1 MMNCL
6 VYNSSLRA
14 IHSFDIVCTL
24 SEPKTIDVSA
34 IIEQQ
39 KMGRFLIGLVLVSW
53 IITFFDGLDSNLI
66 SFAAPYFGAQYHL
79 SKIQL
84 GNIFSMGLFGTMVG
98 GFALGYF
105 GDRIGRRPAVIF
117 ATGLFGILTMCFALA
132 NSYWSLLSLRFI
144 DGLPLGGML
153 PLAWALNIEYAPK
166 RYRATI
172 VTVIMMGYS
181 LGTALGGPIAIW
193 LIPKFG
199 WKSVFVF
206 GGAFSLVCAGVL
218 FVILPESIRFLASK
232 GLGAD
237 RIESIIRRIA
247 PGQSI
252 PAGSSFVVSD
262 ENQQNKNFKPS
273 LLFRGELRLIT
284 PLVWIAY
291 IVSSLAVFFIVNWTP
306 VVFEALKYSRKEAA
320 TAASLYSAMGAVGG
334 LLLMR
339 FTDKRGAIAITVMP
353 IMTALL
359 LLTATFVSMG
369 HIAFLVLSAATGG
382 FLIGGHFGMHS
393 ICGIFYPSAYRGNGA
408 GWATSI
414 AKIGSVAGPIL
425 GGIVLSTAL
434 PVRDIFAVL
443 AACPVLMAVCIYIVG
458 RMHRRIL
465 GREALAVA
473 ESSDGLLVAAQQPT
487 G

>member
-1 MMNCL
+1 LPEANI
-6 VYNSSLRA
+6 V
-14 IHSFDIVCTL
+14 DI
-24 SEPKTIDVSA
+24 SQ
-34 IIEQQ
+34 IIERQ
-39 KMGRFLIGLVLVSW
+39 KLGRFLIGLVLISW
-53 IITFFDGLDSNLI
+53 IITFFDGLDTNLI
-66 SFAAPYFGAQYHL
+66 SFAAPYFGSEYHL
-79 SKIQL
+79 TKFQL
-84 GNIFSMGLFGTMVG
+84 GNIFSMGLFGTMLG
-98 GFALGYF
+98 GFALGYL
-105 GDRIGRRPAVIF
+105 GDRIGRRPMVIW
-117 ATGLFGILTMCFALA
+117 ATALFGILTICFALA
-132 NSYWSLLSLRFI
+132 NSYRSLFTLRFI

-206 GGAFSLVCAGVL
+206 GGIFSLVCAGIL
-218 FVILPESIRFLASK
+218 FAILPESIRFLASK
-232 GLGAD
+232 GLSAD
-237 RIESIIRRIA
+237 RITSIIRRIA
-247 PGQSI
+247 PDQPIRVG
-252 PAGSSFVVSD
+252 ARFVVSD
-262 ENQQNKNFKPS
+262 ENQQNKLFKPS
-273 LLFRGELRLIT
+273 LLFRGELRWIT
-284 PLVWIAY
+284 PLIWIAY
-291 IVSSLAVFFIVNWTP
+291 IASSLAVFFIVNWTP

-320 TAASLYSAMGAVGG
+320 TAASLYSAVGALGG

-353 IMTALL
+353 VMTAILLFVASFVGMGHVAFLL
-359 LLTATFVSMG
+359 L
-369 HIAFLVLSAATGG
+369 AAVTGG

-393 ICGIFYPSAYRGNGA
+393 ICGIFYPSAYRANGA

-434 PVRDIFAVL
+434 PVRYIFAVL
-443 AACPVLMAVCIYIVG
+443 AVCPVVMAISIYIVG

-465 GREALAVA
+465 GREALAVS
-473 ESSDGLLVAAQQPT
+473 ETVAT
-487 G
+487 GISVPPQRTITATR